1 CALHSPKNN
10 ALSIVVSSTV
20 LPPGPRTTQPRAA
33 IFQLTLV
40 KLRLQRPTGELGNHL
55 FTILATSQGDA
66 PTCQHASTPLCIAA
80 VKVCALIESSSPSTL
95 TLALSD
101 RSWRATC
108 KQAACSPTSTA
119 IMPSWPVSWATDSYR
134 VSGR

>member
-1 CALHSPKNN
+1 AANRLLWLLEPGSICCHNAVCVILWWCALHSPKNN

-66 PTCQHASTPLCIAA
+66 PTCQHASTP
-80 VKVCALIESSSPSTL
+80 
-95 TLALSD
+95 
-101 RSWRATC
+101 
-108 KQAACSPTSTA
+108 
-119 IMPSWPVSWATDSYR
+119 
-134 VSGR
+134 